1 MRAVRVRALIVA
13 LALALAPFEGPAA
26 QDFPSRP
33 VRFLVPY
40 AAGGSG
46 DLLARLLG
54 NKLASIWGQQVVVDN
69 RPGAGGLIG
78 TEFAAHSEPDGYTL
92 YLATDGPLTIAATLY
107 KRVPY
112 DWKRD
117 FAPVSMLAMGYQVL
131 LVGRSLPARTVQEL
145 VALARQKPGELNYAS
160 IGIGSAPHLAA
171 ELFKSV
177 AKVDITHVPYRGSS
191 AQAIAA
197 LIAGDVSM
205 FLVGTS
211 TAVPYIQ
218 SGAVQGLA
226 VTSSHR
232 VQGLPDVPTFA
243 EAGLPASTSASGSRC
258 SSPAARRRQS
268 SASSAPTLRKWS
280 PIPSSRTPWPCAAS
294 RLKRARPSSWRSSW
308 TRTTSSFAISSASS
322 ACRWNDAAARRY
334 ARRRLSCEAGLA
346 TLNAGHDICPA

>member
-13 LALALAPFEGPAA
+13 LIVALTLALAPLGGAAA

-33 VRFLVPY
+33 VRFVVPY

-54 NKLASIWGQQVVVDN
+54 NKLAGIWGQQVVVDN

-78 TEFAAHSEPDGYTL
+78 TEFAARSEADGYTL

-131 LVGRSLPARTVQEL
+131 IVGRSLAAQNVQEL

-160 IGIGSAPHLAA
+160 IGIGSAPHLGA

-177 AKVDITHVPYRGSS
+177 AKIDITHVPYRGSS

-232 VQGLPDVPTFA
+232 VQGLPEVPTFA
-243 EAGLPASTSASGSRC
+243 EAGLPGVDVSIWFAVLVPGGTPQAIVGKLSADIAQVVAD
-258 SSPAARRRQS
+258 PEFKNALAARGFEAQ
-268 SASSAPTLRKWS
+268 ASAPEQLADFLDKDYVKFRDL
-280 PIPSSRTPWPCAAS
+280 I
-294 RLKRARPSSWRSSW
+294 LK
-308 TRTTSSFAISSASS
+308 
-322 ACRWNDAAARRY
+322 
-334 ARRRLSCEAGLA
+334 LGLQVE
-346 TLNAGHDICPA
+346 

>member
-1 MRAVRVRALIVA
+1 MRAIVA
-13 LALALAPFEGPAA
+13 LALTIAFLTLPLALLERAAA

-33 VRFLVPY
+33 VRFVVPY

-69 RPGAGGLIG
+69 RAGAGGLIG
-78 TEFAAHSEPDGYTL
+78 TEFAARSEPDGYTL

-107 KRVPY
+107 KRVSY
-112 DWKRD
+112 DWKHD

-131 LVGRSLPARTVQEL
+131 IVSPSLPARNVQEL
-145 VALARQKPGELNYAS
+145 IALARQKPGELNYAS
-160 IGIGSAPHLAA
+160 IGVGSAPHLAA

-191 AQAIAA
+191 AQAITA

-218 SGAVQGLA
+218 NGAVRGLA
-226 VTSSHR
+226 VTSSRR
-232 VQGLPDVPTFA
+232 VQALPDVPTFA
-243 EAGLPASTSASGSRC
+243 EAGLPGVDVSIWFAVLVPGGTPSAIVGKLS
-258 SSPAARRRQS
+258 ADIARV
-268 SASSAPTLRKWS
+268 AGDPEFKHALALRGFE
-280 PIPSSRTPWPCAAS
+280 A
-294 RLKRARPSSWRSSW
+294 
-308 TRTTSSFAISSASS
+308 TSSTPEQLADFLDKDYVKFRDLIQK
-322 ACRWNDAAARRY
+322 
-334 ARRRLSCEAGLA
+334 LGLQVE
-346 TLNAGHDICPA
+346 